1 MRFYTVEQ
9 LSPKISE
16 TPEGFLLCESVPV
29 ARTGEMT
36 YKAGEVP
43 VKDRGGV
50 VTIKRTEDVV
60 FDDVTIRS
68 FEGKPVT
75 LDHPDDFVTPE
86 NWTELAHGTVQNV
99 RRGTGE
105 QDDLLLADLLIT
117 TVKAIELVKSGLR
130 EVSCGYDADYAELE
144 AGLGEQKNIIGNHI
158 ALVDKGRAGSRCAI
172 GDKASTHRDYCEGIN
187 YRKKTEDEG
196 MKMKIKSK
204 VMDAIKRIKDAVEAE
219 IGALP
224 DDDEKKKK
232 EGKFL
237 NDTPDDQKYEGYG
250 GKGKFLNENYTGKDK
265 KMKDKKVKDTEE
277 PPAGKSEPIGKVVEG
292 VKVLSGDQ
300 EPDVEGTTPPDV
312 SVIKEKAEELL
323 SLLDEVV
330 GEEEEVSSEEGSQEE
345 PPLEERMSEEES
357 TDQEEGEGSDTSAIL
372 ARLDKLEAVIAELVK
387 SDEEVHAA
395 MDSIMRGEG
404 DEEEDDEKKKSEEE
418 EVKDGEFSGSISPVG
433 GSGKSPIRG
442 SAIMAGNE
450 ELSPSDVV
458 DSDESDEE
466 DKKKEDEENG
476 GAKGATNDSWNDVAY
491 RVGILA
497 PEMNIAKPTK
507 RFPQIIETI
516 KREALKKA
524 FTTDTDSVKPFI
536 RNKNINN
543 LTGATLDAAFVGASE
558 LIAKL
563 NNQRV
568 QRGSMKVYDAG
579 SEVANTV
586 RAINEKNK
594 AFWKR

>member
-43 VKDRGGV
+43 VKDKGGV

-117 TVKAIELVKSGLR
+117 TAKAIELVKSGLR

-144 AGLGEQKNIIGNHI
+144 EGLGEQKNIIGNHI

-172 GDKASTHRDYCEGIN
+172 GDKACTHCGQCKCKN
-187 YRKKTEDEG
+187 KTEDDG
-196 MKMKIKSK
+196 MKMKIKTK

-224 DDDEKKKK
+224 DDEEKKKK
-232 EGKFL
+232 EG
-237 NDTPDDQKYEGYG
+237 N
-250 GKGKFLNENYTGKDK
+250 FLNENYTGKDK
-265 KMKDKKVKDTEE
+265 KKVKDTEE

-300 EPDVEGTTPPDV
+300 EPDEEGTAPDV
-312 SVIKEKAEELL
+312 SMIKEKTEELL
-323 SLLDEVV
+323 TLLNDIVPVEEETPSS
-330 GEEEEVSSEEGSQEE
+330 GEESQEE
-345 PPLEERMSEEES
+345 PPLEESQMEEES
-357 TDQEEGEGSDTSAIL
+357 TDQEEEGGSGTDTAAIL

-404 DEEEDDEKKKSEEE
+404 GEEENLSEEDEKKDKESE
-418 EVKDGEFSGSISPVG
+418 DGETSGSLSPVG
-433 GSGKSPIRG
+433 GGGRYPTRLPSDF
-442 SAIMAGNE
+442 NE
-450 ELSPSDVV
+450 GGGLAPSDVV
-458 DSDESDEE
+458 DSDESDE
-466 DKKKEDEENG
+466 DDKKKKEDEEDG

-507 RFPQIIETI
+507 RYPQIIETI

-524 FTTDTDSVKPFI
+524 FTTDADSVRPFV

-563 NNQRV
+563 NNNRV